1 MIQIPRYLLAHPNIE
16 AVFDLKGGLLVRH
29 HTERYLH
36 LHRLPQRWPNDLRQ
50 IGPRLITHQ
59 IALLRFEGQQHLIP
73 FLFHHR
79 VDGKLA
85 QSPPHLGMG
94 NQFGPGI
101 TAVVPPECEGGNCAS
116 VMLVRRG
123 EFNSDWLCF
132 VMNSRAVR
140 YQVEIVQYGA
150 AQEQFNINHAVEFV
164 VSKPP
169 RTEQDAIAT
178 FLDRETAKIDAL
190 VAEQEKL
197 IALLQEKRQAVI
209 SHAVTKGLD
218 PNVPMKDSGV
228 EWLGEVPAHWEVL
241 KGALIGN
248 LFGSEQVPE
257 DLVTDEGDLPF
268 IKVGS
273 MSSDSFEIESW
284 NWFVDRTVADQYRAK
299 TGYIVFPKRGAA
311 IFLNK
316 VNIVDRPSLID
327 PNLMGWEIG
336 KNAIREFFAY
346 ALKSRKLD
354 ELADVSTVPQIN
366 NKHIAPERF
375 PVPPVTEQRDIVTFL
390 QAETGE
396 IDSLTAEARSAI
408 TLLQER
414 RTALISAAVTG
425 QIDVRGLAGGTNTPD
440 LIAASACPASA

>member
-1 MIQIPRYLLAHPNIE
+1 MSFPRYPEYKDSGDAALGQIPSHWRVARIGDVAKVVNGYPFDSALFHDDGAYPLIRIRDLGVSETATRYSGDFVETAAVTSSDVLIGMDGDFNVGRWLGTGAALLNQRMCCIRTPNTELTKLLEYALPQPLRVINDLTYATTVKHLSSSQIE
-16 AVFDLKGGLLVRH
+16 KVRVALAPDRDELRTLVR
-29 HTERYLH
+29 
-36 LHRLPQRWPNDLRQ
+36 
-50 IGPRLITHQ
+50 
-59 IALLRFEGQQHLIP
+59 
-73 FLFHHR
+73 
-79 VDGKLA
+79 
-85 QSPPHLGMG
+85 
-94 NQFGPGI
+94 
-101 TAVVPPECEGGNCAS
+101 
-116 VMLVRRG
+116 
-123 EFNSDWLCF
+123 
-132 VMNSRAVR
+132 
-140 YQVEIVQYGA
+140 
-150 AQEQFNINHAVEFV
+150 
-164 VSKPP
+164 
-169 RTEQDAIAT
+169 

-197 IALLQEKRQAVI
+197 IALLQEKRQAAI

-425 QIDVRGLAGGTNTPD
+425 QIDVRGMAGSSIAPD
-440 LIAASACPASA
+440 LIASSDYPVSA